1 MSNAIRLS
9 FNDLLGSQT
18 SVKLSFTNIQSFRF
32 NFIGCEIF
40 LESNFP
46 DNLALCNSNIDEG
59 NFSVRGYTP
68 LIWKDSVTHMHGPA
82 VYA

>member
-1 MSNAIRLS
+1 MSNPIGLPL
-9 FNDLLGSQT
+9 NNLLGSQT

-32 NFIGCEIF
+32 NFIGCETF

-59 NFSVRGYTP
+59 CFTP
-68 LIWKDSVTHMHGPA
+68 LIRKDSVTHMHGLA
-82 VYA
+82 VNA